1 MRALIKS
8 EAIPVRNPLATRPW
22 QHVLEPLGGYLR
34 LAESIYVQLMTAN
47 WQQDSRGLYGAF
59 NFGPSLTSNRPVKEL
74 VESILQLWPGTWLDQ
89 SDPNAVH
96 EAKLLNLV
104 TDKAFH
110 SLKWQPVWDFR
121 QTLKETVT
129 WYYQAAQMDSED
141 KAQFQDLTRQQ
152 IEYYQSCLID

>member
-1 MRALIKS
+1 
-8 EAIPVRNPLATRPW
+8 
-22 QHVLEPLGGYLR
+22 
-34 LAESIYVQLMTAN
+34 MTAN

-59 NFGPSLTSNRPVKEL
+59 NFGPALASNRPVKEL

-110 SLKWQPVWDFR
+110 TLKWQPVWDFR

-129 WYYQAAQMDSED
+129 WYYQADQMDSQD
-141 KAQFQDLTRQQ
+141 KAQFQELTRQQ
-152 IEYYQSCLID
+152 IEYYQSCLSD